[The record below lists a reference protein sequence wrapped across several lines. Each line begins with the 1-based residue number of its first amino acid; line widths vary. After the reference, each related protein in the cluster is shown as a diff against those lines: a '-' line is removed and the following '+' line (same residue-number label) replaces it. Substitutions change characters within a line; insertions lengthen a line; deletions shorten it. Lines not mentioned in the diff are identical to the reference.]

1 MDHDH
6 AMSLIF
12 FSPHT
17 ANAFV
22 RIDLND
28 ILEDGSGSAS
38 YFMLIESIIRH
49 FSLPKT
55 VELTLFLNT
64 HGGQLREIAHDLDLS
79 EQLSLAS
86 NASSFIH
93 IQIVDAVVSI
103 GKRDGTLV
111 DVPLGSVMGKDG
123 QYSFQKLVNQARMAN
138 PGRPI
143 KLLAHLNTNGS
154 RKSIS
159 NDYTMANVLQ
169 KVGTVRN
176 ITIHPIFQQNPL
188 NLAPSDA
195 KMAGECTY
203 GEDPPRVRLCANN
216 AVAYWNLGSLAPGRY
231 FAVAQYYRGA
241 PSGSVYIS
249 AGVASKPNDDSLVL
263 ATHYRRALPEPM
275 YLKFTGTCPNDANHY
290 GTTPLG
296 EFELPSDEE
305 EERIFCIVAQESGQP
320 YMSIRN
326 IQLTYMGI

>member
-103 GKRDGTLV
+103 GKR
-111 DVPLGSVMGKDG
+111 GKHG
-123 QYSFQKLVNQARMAN
+123 VTFTRTSE
-138 PGRPI
+138 
-143 KLLAHLNTNGS
+143 H
-154 RKSIS
+154 
-159 NDYTMANVLQ
+159 
-169 KVGTVRN
+169 
-176 ITIHPIFQQNPL
+176 
-188 NLAPSDA
+188 
-195 KMAGECTY
+195 
-203 GEDPPRVRLCANN
+203 
-216 AVAYWNLGSLAPGRY
+216 GSLELSILS
-231 FAVAQYYRGA
+231 QYKNGCFKQTA
-241 PSGSVYIS
+241 LLLMSHLGPLWE
-249 AGVASKPNDDSLVL
+249 KMDSTL
-263 ATHYRRALPEPM
+263 
-275 YLKFTGTCPNDANHY
+275 
-290 GTTPLG
+290 
-296 EFELPSDEE
+296 S
-305 EERIFCIVAQESGQP
+305 
-320 YMSIRN
+320 RN
-326 IQLTYMGI
+326 W